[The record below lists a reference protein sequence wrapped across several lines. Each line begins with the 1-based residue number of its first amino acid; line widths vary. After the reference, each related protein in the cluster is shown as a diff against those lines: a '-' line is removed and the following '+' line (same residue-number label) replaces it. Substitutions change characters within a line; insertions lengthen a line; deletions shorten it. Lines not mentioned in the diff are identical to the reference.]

1 MNWFQKRLLILTT
14 FLSLCFGIRSQSEI
28 TDSLKLALSRAK
40 DDTLKV
46 STLNKLASTLAKT
59 GKLDDALL
67 YFQQA
72 HELSIK
78 LNYHYGIAASLNN
91 LGKVSLAKSAFP
103 EALEFFFK
111 SLEVAERHNIKSGM
125 ASAMGNIG
133 IVYDNE
139 KDYNK
144 ALRYHYKSLQL
155 EEEIGNLEGVA
166 ESYNSIGNIYF
177 YKKNY
182 PKVIECYNKALDIK
196 TKLGDEIG
204 CASTLANIG
213 NIYFYQNKYEKTR
226 EYYFKALNYFEKLN
240 NLQAI
245 GMLSNNI
252 AETYVGDKNFKEA
265 LKYSQKGLQVATQI
279 GVLDDIKNAYSSLS
293 SIYEGL
299 GNYKLAM
306 ENLRLYNLYNDS
318 IFNDENKRRAM
329 EVDIKYH
336 FDKKATNTRIENE
349 KKQIILKEE
358 AEKQKLI
365 IYFGLGFMI
374 LVLFFAIFAFRSFKI
389 KQKINA
395 QLSIQK
401 EEIVAQR
408 DEIELQRS
416 IVEEKNKGLTDSI
429 NYAKR
434 IQYALLAHD
443 AYLNKNLND
452 YFIYFQ
458 PKDIVSGDFYWA
470 TKKDNKFYLAV
481 CDCTGHGVPGAFMSL
496 ISIGFLSEAINEK
509 GIEKPNE
516 IFNYVRERLI
526 DNISKEGQKDG
537 FDGILVCFE
546 QLDKSGNE
554 EDTEMLK
561 ISYSAANNAP
571 VLVQENQLTELNY
584 DRMPVGMGERKNE
597 FSLYELKGNKGDI
610 LYLYTDGFADQF
622 GGPRGKKFMYKQLN
636 ELLLSNYSKPLNSQM
651 EVLKTTLKDW
661 QGNLEQVD
669 DVCIIGV
676 RI

>member
-1 MNWFQKRLLILTT
+1 MNWFKKRTLILIS
-14 FLSLCFGIRSQSEI
+14 FLSLCFGIQSQSPKI
-28 TDSLKLALSRAK
+28 DSLKQVLVKANE
-40 DDTLKV
+40 DTLKV
-46 STLNKLASTLAKT
+46 ATLNKLASTLART
-59 GKLDDALL
+59 GNLDTALV
-67 YFQQA
+67 YFQKA
-72 HELSIK
+72 HELSKK
-78 LNYHYGIAASLNN
+78 LKYHFGIAASLNN
-91 LGKVSLAKSAFP
+91 LGKVSLGKSAFP
-103 EALEFFFK
+103 EALEYFFR
-111 SLEVAERHNIKSGM
+111 SLEIAERYNIKSGM

-144 ALRYHYKSLQL
+144 ALRYHYKSLKL
-155 EEEIGNLEGVA
+155 DEEIGNLEGVA

-177 YKKNY
+177 YKQNY

-196 TKLGDEIG
+196 TKLGDEMG

-213 NIYFYQNKYEKTR
+213 NIYFYQNDYKKTR
-226 EYYFKALNYFEKLN
+226 EYYFKALNYFEKLK

-252 AETYVGDKNFKEA
+252 AETYVGEKNFKEA

-279 GVLDDIKNAYSSLS
+279 GVLDDIKNAYFSLS

-318 IFNDENKRRAM
+318 IYNDENKRRAM
-329 EVDIKYH
+329 EIDIKYH

-349 KKQIILKEE
+349 RKQIILKEE

-365 IYFGLGFMI
+365 IYFGLGFLI
-374 LVLFFAIFAFRSFKI
+374 LVIVFAVYAFRSFKI

-434 IQYALLAHD
+434 IQYTLLAHD
-443 AYLNKNLND
+443 EYLDKNLKD
-452 YFIYFQ
+452 YFVYFQ

-470 TKKDNKFYLAV
+470 TSVNSAAGNCFYLAV

-496 ISIGFLSEAINEK
+496 ISIGFLSEAIKEK
-509 GIEKPNE
+509 HILQPGE
-516 IFNYVRERLI
+516 IFNYVRERLVE
-526 DNISKEGQKDG
+526 NISKENQKDG
-537 FDGILVCFE
+537 FDGILICIN
-546 QLDKSGNE
+546 SNE
-554 EDTEMLK
+554 NK
-561 ISYSAANNAP
+561 ITYAAANNEP
-571 VLVQENQLTELNY
+571 VLVSENTFAYQPT
-584 DRMPVGMGERKNE
+584 DKMPVGIGISKDSFNTFDLRYK
-597 FSLYELKGNKGDI
+597 KGDV
-610 LYLYTDGFADQF
+610 LYIYTDGYADQF
-622 GGPRGKKFMYKQLN
+622 GGPKGKKFKYKQLN
-636 ELLLSNYSKPLNSQM
+636 ELLLISSADSVAHQKEN
-651 EVLKTTLKDW
+651 LKTTFNTWK
-661 QGNLEQVD
+661 GNLEQVD
-669 DVCIIGV
+669 DVCIIGI
-676 RI
+676 RL